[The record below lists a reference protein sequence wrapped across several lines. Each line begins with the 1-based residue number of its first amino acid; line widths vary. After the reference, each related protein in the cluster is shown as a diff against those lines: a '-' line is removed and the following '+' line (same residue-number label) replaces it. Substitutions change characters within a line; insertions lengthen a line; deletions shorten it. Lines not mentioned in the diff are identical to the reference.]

1 MEDSSQ
7 RTSNG
12 LWFRWNGYEWVESA
26 LVHKTFDPRFKVADF
41 KILILTSAIK
51 SEKVHT
57 KLFELRP
64 ALINAFFYCTI
75 FQCVSAIDLCIAFP
89 REEQGIKEFDD
100 EEFLTRKIDKENK
113 ELTSIKIKD
122 FFGFFLGRKL
132 KGFMVFIIIVLL
144 EILL

>member
-1 MEDSSQ
+1 MNLRSFDDMEDSSQ

-26 LVHKTFDPRFKVADF
+26 LVHKTFDPRF

-113 ELTSIKIKD
+113 ELTSIKIKGFL
-122 FFGFFLGRKL
+122 FFWEGNWKVSWFL
-132 KGFMVFIIIVLL
+132 
-144 EILL
+144 